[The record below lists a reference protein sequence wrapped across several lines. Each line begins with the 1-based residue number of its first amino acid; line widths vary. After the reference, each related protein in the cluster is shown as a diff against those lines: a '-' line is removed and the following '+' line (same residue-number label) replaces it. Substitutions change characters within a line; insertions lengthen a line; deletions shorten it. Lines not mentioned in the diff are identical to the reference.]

1 MNALQAI
8 QKIRIALGIEKFE
21 AVATLEDGVTKVHV
35 DGEFA
40 PGEQLH
46 VVAEDGSFVPA
57 PEGTHTTE
65 DGMMITVDAAGVIT
79 TVEEKA
85 AEALEEEV
93 KVEEET
99 KEEVKMEEETEEEG
113 TEVSVEVAPEMVNQV
128 IEALMPIIEQVKEL
142 ETEMKKMQASF
153 AKFSNEPAAKPVRN
167 TFNQVAS
174 NSTLESRL
182 ETIASL
188 RKKK

>member
-8 QKIRIALGIEKFE
+8 QKIRIALGIQKFE

-65 DGMMITVDAAGVIT
+65 DGMKITVDAAGVIT
-79 TVEEKA
+79 TVEEKV
-85 AEALEEEV
+85 EAEEEV
-93 KVEEET
+93 TEEEIAEA
-99 KEEVKMEEETEEEG
+99 EEDMKKQKMEEEKKEDMEDETA
-113 TEVSVEVAPEMVNQV
+113 TEVTVEVAPEMVAQV
-128 IEALMPIIEQVKEL
+128 IEALQPIV
-142 ETEMKKMQASF
+142 
-153 AKFSNEPAAKPVRN
+153 
-167 TFNQVAS
+167 
-174 NSTLESRL
+174 
-182 ETIASL
+182 
-188 RKKK
+188 